1 MVAELGGEAECLVS
15 TCPGTLRYLDEDLAL
30 SCVTAVATSRI
41 ARRQGFATRLAA
53 RTVAADAAEGAQVCG
68 LGAFDQGF
76 YNRLGFGTGGY
87 EHWVSLDPAW
97 LTVDVAPRV
106 PRRLSAADW
115 EAAHAARLAR
125 HRGHGSCNVIPGAFT
140 RAHMAGTENGFGL
153 GYADGSDGELTHYL
167 WCRADA
173 GEHGPYHV
181 EWLVYRTREQFL
193 ELMALLKSLGDQVRL
208 VCMNEPPGIQ
218 LQDLIDRP
226 FQLRVATEK
235 SRFENAMRADA
246 WWQMRVLDLPGC
258 LARTRLPWAD
268 LRFNLR
274 LTDPLETLLDDTEP
288 WRGVAGDYRVT
299 LAASSAAERGA
310 DPSLPTLTASVNV
323 FTRLWL
329 GVRPATGLAVTDELS
344 GPPELLQQLD
354 WTLRLPDPKPD
365 WGF

>member
-1 MVAELGGEAECLVS
+1 
-15 TCPGTLRYLDEDLAL
+15 
-30 SCVTAVATSRI
+30 
-41 ARRQGFATRLAA
+41 
-53 RTVAADAAEGAQVCG
+53 
-68 LGAFDQGF
+68 
-76 YNRLGFGTGGY
+76 
-87 EHWVSLDPAW
+87 
-97 LTVDVAPRV
+97 
-106 PRRLSAADW
+106 
-115 EAAHAARLAR
+115 
-125 HRGHGSCNVIPGAFT
+125 
-140 RAHMAGTENGFGL
+140 
-153 GYADGSDGELTHYL
+153 
-167 WCRADA
+167 
-173 GEHGPYHV
+173 
-181 EWLVYRTREQFL
+181 
-193 ELMALLKSLGDQVRL
+193 MALLKSLGDQVRL